1 MTTRQAPS
9 ESANDFTLGTK
20 KRGNDGNMW
29 VIIQTK
35 NSKRWS
41 KLNENKLQKTKK
53 TKKNI
58 IYKIIKGN
66 NKTKKYSIYKI
77 IKGNNQNKT
86 KKYTIKKSK
95 KNDISVDKLRQL
107 LKKYDASFN
116 GSKEAMA
123 QKLFRLRRATIESND
138 LELIYNLLDKGQKI
152 KATKL
157 IQDRINKPITNY
169 KGMYEPLTKPISSMT
184 REELIK
190 NLQKFR
196 NSWEKITRRDTD
208 LSDERLNSEPTQR
221 LRNLIKFYYSDD
233 AKFLAED
240 WLRNYV

>member
-1 MTTRQAPS
+1 MATRQAPS
-9 ESANDFTLGTK
+9 ESANNFTLGTK

-41 KLNENKLQKTKK
+41 KVNKTKK
-53 TKKNI
+53 T
-58 IYKIIKGN
+58 N
-66 NKTKKYSIYKI
+66 NQRTNQR
-77 IKGNNQNKT
+77 NNQNKT

-95 KNDISVDKLRQL
+95 KYDISVDKLKQL
-107 LKKYDASFN
+107 LKKYNVTTS
-116 GSKEAMA
+116 GSKEKMA
-123 QKLFRLRRATIESND
+123 QGLFRLNSSTIESND
-138 LELIYNLLDKGQKI
+138 LELIYNLLDEAQQK
-152 KATKL
+152 KATQL
-157 IQDRINKPITNY
+157 IKIRISKPITNY

-196 NSWEKITRRDTD
+196 DSWEKITRRNQD
-208 LSDERLNSEPTQR
+208 LSDERLNGEPTES
-221 LRNLIKFYYSDD
+221 LRKLIKFYYSDS

-240 WLRNYV
+240 WLRK

>member
-1 MTTRQAPS
+1 MVRQGPS
-9 ESANDFTLGTK
+9 ESATTFPVGTK

-41 KLNENKLQKTKK
+41 KVNKTKK
-53 TKKNI
+53 T
-58 IYKIIKGN
+58 N
-66 NKTKKYSIYKI
+66 NQENNQK
-77 IKGNNQNKT
+77 NNQNKT

-107 LKKYDASFN
+107 LKKYNTSFS

-123 QKLFRLRRATIESND
+123 QKLFRLNSSTIESAD
-138 LELIYNLLDKGQKI
+138 LELIYNLLDKAQQK
-152 KATKL
+152 KATQL

-169 KGMYEPLTKPISSMT
+169 RGMYEPLTKPISSMT

-190 NLQKFR
+190 KLQKFR
-196 NSWEKITRRDTD
+196 DSWEKITTRDQD
-208 LSDERLNSEPTQR
+208 LSDERLNGEPTDQ
-221 LRNLIKFYYSDD
+221 LRKLIKFYYSDS

>member
-1 MTTRQAPS
+1 MATRQAPS

-77 IKGNNQNKT
+77 IKGNNKT
-86 KKYTIKKSK
+86 KKYTIHKSK

-169 KGMYEPLTKPISSMT
+169 RGMYEPLTKPISSMT

-196 NSWEKITRRDTD
+196 ASWEKITTRDQD
-208 LSDERLNSEPTQR
+208 LSDERLNSEPTER

>member
-1 MTTRQAPS
+1 MATRQAPS
-9 ESANDFTLGTK
+9 ESANNFALGTK

-41 KLNENKLQKTKK
+41 KVNENKLQKTKK

-66 NKTKKYSIYKI
+66 NKTKKY
-77 IKGNNQNKT
+77 
-86 KKYTIKKSK
+86 TIHKSK
-95 KNDISVDKLRQL
+95 KYDISVDRLRQL
-107 LKKYDASFN
+107 LKKHNVTTS
-116 GSKEAMA
+116 GSKEKMA
-123 QKLFRLRRATIESND
+123 QGLFRLSGSTIESND

-196 NSWEKITRRDTD
+196 DSWEKITTRDTD

>member
-1 MTTRQAPS
+1 MVTRKAPS

-41 KLNENKLQKTKK
+41 KVNENKLQKTKK
-53 TKKNI
+53 
-58 IYKIIKGN
+58 IIKAKN
-66 NKTKKYSIYKI
+66 QK
-77 IKGNNQNKT
+77 NNQT
-86 KKYTIKKSK
+86 KKYTIHKSK
-95 KNDISVDKLRQL
+95 KYDISVDRLRQL
-107 LKKYDASFN
+107 LKKHNVTTS
-116 GSKEAMA
+116 GSKEKMA
-123 QKLFRLRRATIESND
+123 QGLFRLSGSTIESND
-138 LELIYNLLDKGQKI
+138 LELIYHLLDKGQKK

-157 IQDRINKPITNY
+157 IEDRISKPITNY
-169 KGMYEPLTKPISSMT
+169 RGMYEPLTKTISSMT

-196 NSWEKITRRDTD
+196 NSWEKITTRDTD
-208 LSDERLNSEPTQR
+208 LSDERLNSEPTHQ

>member
-1 MTTRQAPS
+1 MVTRQAPQ
-9 ESANDFTLGTK
+9 EGANNFTLGTK

-29 VIIQTK
+29 IIIQTK

-53 TKKNI
+53 
-58 IYKIIKGN
+58 IKTNNQGN
-66 NKTKKYSIYKI
+66 NQKKTKKHI
-77 IKGNNQNKT
+77 IH
-86 KKYTIKKSK
+86 KSK
-95 KNDISVDKLRQL
+95 KYDITVDKLRQL
-107 LKKYDASFN
+107 LKKYNVTTS
-116 GSKEAMA
+116 GSKEKMA
-123 QKLFRLRRATIESND
+123 QGLFRLSSSTIETPD
-138 LELIYNLLDKGQKI
+138 LELIYNLLDKAQQK

-157 IQDRINKPITNY
+157 IEDRISKPITNY

-196 NSWEKITRRDTD
+196 DSWEKITTRDQD
-208 LSDERLNSEPTQR
+208 LSDERLDDEPTHK
-221 LRNLIKFYYSDD
+221 LRNLIKFYYSDN
-233 AKFLAED
+233 AKLLAED

>member
-1 MTTRQAPS
+1 MATRQAPS

-41 KLNENKLQKTKK
+41 KVNKTKK
-53 TKKNI
+53 T
-58 IYKIIKGN
+58 N
-66 NKTKKYSIYKI
+66 NQGTNQRNNQKKTKKYI
-77 IKGNNQNKT
+77 IH
-86 KKYTIKKSK
+86 KSK
-95 KNDISVDKLRQL
+95 KDDISVDKLKLL
-107 LKKYDASFN
+107 LKKYNVTTS
-116 GSKEAMA
+116 GSKEKMA
-123 QKLFRLRRATIESND
+123 QGLVRVSNFLIESKD
-138 LELIYNLLDKGQKI
+138 LKLIYNLLDKTQQK

-169 KGMYEPLTKPISSMT
+169 RGMYEINKKPISSMT

-196 NSWEKITRRDTD
+196 NSWEKITTRDTD
-208 LSDERLNSEPTQR
+208 LSDERLNDEPTHQ
-221 LRNLIKFYYSDD
+221 LRNLIKFYYSDS
-233 AKFLAED
+233 AKLSAED
-240 WLRNYV
+240 WLRK

>member
-1 MTTRQAPS
+1 MPTRQAPQ
-9 ESANDFTLGTK
+9 ESANDFTIGTMK
-20 KRGNDGNMW
+20 QGNDGNMW

-41 KLNENKLQKTKK
+41 KVNNNKLQK

-58 IYKIIKGN
+58 IYKIIE
-66 NKTKKYSIYKI
+66 
-77 IKGNNQNKT
+77 GNNQNKT
-86 KKYTIKKSK
+86 KKSK

-107 LKKYDASFN
+107 LKKYNVTTS

-123 QKLFRLRRATIESND
+123 QGLFRLSSSTIESND
-138 LELIYNLLDKGQKI
+138 LELIYNLLDKGQQK

-157 IQDRINKPITNY
+157 IEYRISKPITNY

-190 NLQKFR
+190 SLQKFR
-196 NSWEKITRRDTD
+196 ASWEKITTRDQD
-208 LSDERLNSEPTQR
+208 LSDERLNDEPTQR
-221 LRNLIKFYYSDD
+221 LRKLIKFYYSDS
-233 AKFLAED
+233 AKLLAED
-240 WLRNYV
+240 WLRK

>member
-1 MTTRQAPS
+1 MVRQGPS
-9 ESANDFTLGTK
+9 ESATIFPVGTK

-41 KLNENKLQKTKK
+41 KVNKTKK
-53 TKKNI
+53 T
-58 IYKIIKGN
+58 N
-66 NKTKKYSIYKI
+66 NQENNQK
-77 IKGNNQNKT
+77 NNQNKT

-107 LKKYDASFN
+107 LKKYNTSFS

-123 QKLFRLRRATIESND
+123 QKLFRLNSSTIESAD
-138 LELIYNLLDKGQKI
+138 LELIYNLLDKAQQK
-152 KATKL
+152 KATQL

-169 KGMYEPLTKPISSMT
+169 RGMYEPLTKPISSMT

-190 NLQKFR
+190 KLQKFR
-196 NSWEKITRRDTD
+196 DSWEKITTRDQD
-208 LSDERLNSEPTQR
+208 LSDERLNGEPTDQ
-221 LRNLIKFYYSDD
+221 LRKLIKFYYSDS

-240 WLRNYV
+240 WLRK